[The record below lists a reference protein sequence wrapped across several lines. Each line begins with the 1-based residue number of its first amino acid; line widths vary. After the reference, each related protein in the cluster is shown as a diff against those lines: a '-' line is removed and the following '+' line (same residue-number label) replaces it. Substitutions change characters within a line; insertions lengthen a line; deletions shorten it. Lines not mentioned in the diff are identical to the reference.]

1 MDLAACAQRVFIA
14 MEHTTRDGK
23 PRLLKRCTLPIT
35 APGAVKLVATDLGLF
50 AVTPQGFELREYA
63 PGWTPEEIQALTEAR
78 LNIARDLREFRFRD
92 QA

>member
-14 MEHTTRDGK
+14 MEHTTREGK

-50 AVTPQGFELREYA
+50 ALTPQGFELREYA

-78 LNIARDLREFRFRD
+78 LSIARDVGEFRFRN

>member
-14 MEHTTRDGK
+14 LEHATREGK

-35 APGAVKLVATDLGLF
+35 APGVVTLVVTDLGLF
-50 AVTPQGFELREYA
+50 AVTPQGFRLREYA
-63 PGWTPEEIQALTEAR
+63 PGWTPEEIQELTEAR
-78 LNIARDLREFRFRD
+78 LSIADDLREFRRRD